1 MKKITKLSIAAC
13 LLLTGSAFA
22 DTLEEAF
29 SNSQVKGELKAQYFD
44 KQSPADGKNDNIF
57 VTGGNINIVTGSFYG
72 LNAGVTFQASHVVDR
87 SIEGTVNDFASTMDA
102 SGAVMSESYLA
113 YTLNNTTLKVGR
125 QYITTPLV
133 AGSGSRMIK
142 ESFEGVTLT
151 NTDLADT
158 TLVAAYVSKFQ
169 GRTDGAEK
177 PGEFDK
183 YEDGA
188 YTLYVKNNSIENLT
202 LQGQYLDVD
211 GSTANTDKN
220 ALYVDGVYDA
230 GIAKVSLQVIDSKN
244 ESNAKSDGRLYG
256 AKISGNIAMVNLT
269 GLYTST
275 TNDGDVFVGAGNG
288 ADSGYTALPIHGG
301 SVTYKANTDTMVAV
315 AATQLAGATVVA
327 YIGQVKSPDDNNL
340 GGSDKIDAYGGFV
353 QYAFNKNFS
362 TKVMYE
368 NASFSDTLKDSN
380 ALRVYT
386 SYKF

>member
-29 SNSQVKGELKAQYFD
+29 SNSKVKGELKAQYFD

-87 SIEGTVNDFASTMDA
+87 SIESTNDFASTMDA

-113 YTLNNTTLKVGR
+113 YTLDNTTLKVGR

-244 ESNAKSDGRLYG
+244 ESNAKSNGRLYG